1 MERTFIST
9 GERIRNYL
17 GVGLLLSLLLNAFVT
32 PLYPDL
38 TTSNTYVR
46 PDVFSVSHT
55 TRVSTPLPKPT
66 PPPTHRM
73 TPRAQ
78 AAAKPFAA
86 TPPKTHGT
94 SGPAEPAYVPPANAV
109 PGGIPGS
116 DGTAPTSDATTGT
129 ATTGPS
135 CSVSVL
141 VQVTINAQGRLLD
154 AKIYQSSNNAAID
167 QSALRAARQ
176 TTYAP
181 RIANC
186 APVEPI
192 YSTRTSRRTDVIR
205 RVRQDRRACRPQ
217 SPVRRD
223 RRVSPTRR

>member
-17 GVGLLLSLLLNAFVT
+17 GVGLLLSLMLNAFVT

-116 DGTAPTSDATTGT
+116 DGTAPTSDATTGDDG
-129 ATTGPS
+129 ALVFGVRARAGYDQCARPAS
-135 CSVSVL
+135 RCKDLPVIQQRSDRSVSA
-141 VQVTINAQGRLLD
+141 TCSAP
-154 AKIYQSSNNAAID
+154 NN
-167 QSALRAARQ
+167 LRSENRELCACG
-176 TTYAP
+176 TYIFHA
-181 RIANC
+181 
-186 APVEPI
+186 
-192 YSTRTSRRTDVIR
+192 DF
-205 RVRQDRRACRPQ
+205 
-217 SPVRRD
+217 SPN
-223 RRVSPTRR
+223 

>member
-66 PPPTHRM
+66 PRPTHRM

-86 TPPKTHGT
+86 NPPKTHGT

-135 CSVSVL
+135 CSNPNKEASVIEPMSPNYPDSARDLGLGTVSVL
-141 VQVTINAQGRLLD
+141 VQVTIDAQGRLVD
-154 AKIYQSSNNAAID
+154 ARIYGSSNNAAID
-167 QSALRAARQ
+167 QAALLAARQ
-176 TTYAP
+176 SRYAP

-186 APVEPI
+186 APVDGTYIFHADFAPN
-192 YSTRTSRRTDVIR
+192 
-205 RVRQDRRACRPQ
+205 
-217 SPVRRD
+217 
-223 RRVSPTRR
+223 